1 MDTPGMPDM
10 HGWETMEKPIRP
22 TRPDAGMTLLELMI
36 AAGIMAT
43 GLVLLM
49 GSLATITHTGASS
62 EERAIAAAHMS
73 TLMEE
78 LAQTNIDTLFD
89 YEPPAFPGLQRE
101 RVTIT
106 CVDSAG
112 ELVPLPADPSQ
123 LANPIPNPVEI
134 RIVVDW
140 RSRSGHPHRVTAAT
154 FHRL

>member
-1 MDTPGMPDM
+1 MAHIPNLRQ
-10 HGWETMEKPIRP
+10 RP
-22 TRPDAGMTLLELMI
+22 K
-36 AAGIMAT
+36 AAK
-43 GLVLLM
+43 
-49 GSLATITHTGASS
+49 SFPY
-62 EERAIAAAHMS
+62 
-73 TLMEE
+73 
-78 LAQTNIDTLFD
+78 IDTLFD
-89 YEPPAFPGLQRE
+89 YEPPAFRGLQRE

-112 ELVPLPADPSQ
+112 ELLPLPADPSE